1 MRAACT
7 CLTFSQ
13 RASHGTRVSPAPL
26 RSGIPGRTGR
36 HQGPQRVEGVRAA
49 RAERMD
55 TPRQARAGGQ
65 VSPSF
70 LKIRESTELLV

>member
-26 RSGIPGRTGR
+26 CSGIPGQTGR

-49 RAERMD
+49 RAERW
-55 TPRQARAGGQ
+55 TRRVGQ
-65 VSPSF
+65 GRVAKSPPLS
-70 LKIRESTELLV
+70 